1 MSESKTYVFGN
12 EGGGQGSMM
21 SLLAP
26 LLQQRGLDPNLLLA
40 MNKNGNGWGDGFMWV
55 IFLFFLMG
63 WGGNGWGGFG
73 NGRAGGIAN
82 EINNDYGRSLLM
94 DAIGGNRNALSNL
107 ATQLN
112 CTEGQIQ
119 AAISALTSQV
129 QGVGNQVGMSGMQ
142 VINALQQGNMQIAQ
156 QLASCCCENR
166 LATCQQT
173 NTLQNAINNVAV
185 GQEHGF
191 SNVTY
196 ETQKQTCDLHNAIKD
211 STQTIVNGQKQ
222 AEMREMQN
230 KIDALRE
237 ENSTFK
243 SSAMTSQIVGQAVA
257 PINAV
262 LAGLQQEVAGIKCK
276 MPDGEAEFKQL
287 PSNGQI
293 ANSGDVVVSESR
305 EAMIAE
311 VEAMLRHSQEVLA
324 SKDYHEKVVC
334 NCEKIMCVL
343 NPQIAKDREQEQ
355 KISQLESKVCGM
367 EGTLSNIESM
377 LQKALKKSNSNN

>member
-12 EGGGQGSMM
+12 EGGGQSGMM

-40 MNKNGNGWGDGFMWV
+40 INKNGNGWGDGFMWV

-129 QGVGNQVGMSGMQ
+129 QGVGNQVGMSSMQ

-166 LATCQQT
+166 LTTCQQT

-185 GQEHGF
+185 DQERGF
-191 SNVTY
+191 SNVAY
-196 ETQKQTCDLHNAIKD
+196 ETQRQTCDLHNAIKD

-276 MPDGEAEFKQL
+276 MPETVTLNYAQATAVPNCVAAQMGLYGFNAL
-287 PSNGQI
+287 NNG
-293 ANSGDVVVSESR
+293 GFW
-305 EAMIAE
+305 
-311 VEAMLRHSQEVLA
+311 
-324 SKDYHEKVVC
+324 
-334 NCEKIMCVL
+334 
-343 NPQIAKDREQEQ
+343 
-355 KISQLESKVCGM
+355 G
-367 EGTLSNIESM
+367 
-377 LQKALKKSNSNN
+377 